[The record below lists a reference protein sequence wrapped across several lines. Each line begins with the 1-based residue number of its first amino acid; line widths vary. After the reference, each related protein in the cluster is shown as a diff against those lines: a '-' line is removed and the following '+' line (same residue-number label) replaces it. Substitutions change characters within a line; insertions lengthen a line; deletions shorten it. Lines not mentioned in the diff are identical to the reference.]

1 MKVIKSEVLK
11 QVVEHSGYKITQE
24 QVKECLKAI
33 KKVIVFNAQSGYGT
47 KLNPVGNVTVKICK
61 PKLTCNN
68 LKPKYGDKKVLEETN
83 PLSKFHYVARFRV
96 AKKICTE
103 INKISIDKV
112 NV

>member
-1 MKVIKSEVLK
+1 MKIIKSEVLK
-11 QVVEHSGYKITQE
+11 QITEQSGYRVTQA
-24 QVKECLKAI
+24 QVKDCLKAI
-33 KKVIVFNAQSGYGT
+33 RKVIVFNAQHGYGT

-83 PLSKFHYVARFRV
+83 PLSKLHYVARFKV

-112 NV
+112 AV